1 MANYSLPHFGQ
12 IDLTNL
18 DEYYNVEI
26 DFDGQ
31 KIEVDLNFEEKSIDS
46 KQMDTVKKFMG
57 KIPDYDKKNK
67 KYIERDYADE
77 DGDTVKMYVEHH
89 LEEID
94 KTELAGLVDFNNK
107 SVSPEKQLVKAL
119 SLVRV
124 GFYPHDDDEFAIFDY
139 SISKKLTNYLV
150 VISTDKNGKLE
161 DMTMES

>member
-18 DEYYNVEI
+18 DEYYSVKI
-26 DFDGQ
+26 DLDGRE
-31 KIEVDLNFEEKSIDS
+31 IEVDLNFEEKTIDS
-46 KQMDTVKKFMG
+46 KQMDTVKKFME

-94 KTELAGLVDFNNK
+94 KTELAGLVDFDNK

-119 SLVRV
+119 HLVRI
-124 GFYPHDDDEFAIFDY
+124 GFYPHDEDEFAIFDY
-139 SISKKLTNYLV
+139 SLGKELTDYLV
-150 VISTDKNGKLE
+150 VITTDQRAE
-161 DMTMES
+161 A